1 MSDKAALVPLAGLY
15 ENTSKNGNRYFS
27 GYLGKARVVM
37 FEARDAK
44 EGEPGWTLFVQER
57 PQKPH
62 EGRQGA
68 AGGRAAVDDATANA
82 ARFSAAKAKAKARA
96 APHPGF
102 DDSLDDLTGPY

>member
-37 FEARDAK
+37 LEDKNAK

-57 PQKPH
+57 PQKPQ
-62 EGRQGA
+62 EARQGA
-68 AGGRAAVDDATANA
+68 TAGRAAVDATANA
-82 ARFSAAKAKAKARA
+82 ARSSAAKAKAKART
-96 APHPGF
+96 APPPGF

>member
-1 MSDKAALVPLAGLY
+1 MSDNAALVPLAGLY

-57 PQKPH
+57 PEKPR
-62 EGRQGA
+62 EARQEPVKGRDST
-68 AGGRAAVDDATANA
+68 AVDATANA
-82 ARFSAAKAKAKARA
+82 ARVARA
-96 APHPGF
+96 RRQATAPGF
-102 DDSLDDLTGPY
+102 DDSLADLLGA